1 MWRVEAPR
9 ETRSCALAPSRPL
22 RRAQW
27 QSAAASAS
35 ATGRVSC
42 RGLVC
47 DSAHAERDA
56 GVCRQRLYENVFP
69 RVCFSTRPFGT
80 TPLAP
85 VTAVP
90 LAAAAAGA
98 CACRVCGYETTPLR
112 CTLARAR
119 ARDAPAQWARR
130 LDCRNCWFSADHGLH
145 ADLCTL
151 EIYQRSSTGNKQRTT
166 LRFTARHPPVLQHW
180 LVVLLRC

>member
-1 MWRVEAPR
+1 M
-9 ETRSCALAPSRPL
+9 
-22 RRAQW
+22 Q
-27 QSAAASAS
+27 AAA
-35 ATGRVSC
+35 V
-42 RGLVC
+42 
-47 DSAHAERDA
+47 
-56 GVCRQRLYENVFP
+56 LYENVFP

-98 CACRVCGYETTPLR
+98 CACRVCGYETTALR

-166 LRFTARHPPVLQHW
+166 LRFTARHLCCSIGW
-180 LVVLLRC
+180 LCCCVANLTLHPIAGSHSQTNVAEPRTDCFGPLWAALKETRGCDLSGDHSSRQ